1 MSKVLI
7 SNRDLREDF
16 FFLNKIVFESFK
28 RFVPL
33 EEIVVSSKFEI
44 PQSFQV

>member
-1 MSKVLI
+1 MSKVLV
-7 SNRDLREDF
+7 SNRDLRKDF
-16 FFLNKIVFESFK
+16 CLNKIVFESFK

-44 PQSFQV
+44 PQSFQE